1 MSNHTLTAKLPQIE
15 ADFSTVVVSR
25 KFAWAVFLLTFGLML
40 SDVMSRQVLNAVFPV
55 IKLEWA
61 LSDTQLGSLS
71 SIVALMVGLLAL
83 PLSIVAD
90 RWGRVRSI
98 LAMATLWSLAT
109 SWCGLATSYH
119 EMLAARFFVGVGEAA
134 FGSVGIAILINIFPE
149 RQRATLVA
157 TIMGG
162 AALGSVLGML
172 LGGVIA
178 THLGW
183 RYAFHAM
190 ALFGLV
196 LAFVYFLVVTEARL
210 SGKAAVQ
217 SKADEV
223 RANLALGELFRN
235 ILGKRTLWFAYG
247 GSAFQLFILATLMAW
262 LPSYLNREYAFALDK
277 AGAAAAGFLLLTAL
291 GAALCGNVCDRL
303 SRDAPQRK
311 WTLAIVFAAFS
322 SAALFSAFQL
332 PGGPAQLSVLALGV
346 FFVQGACGPIG
357 AIIAKL
363 VPAPSHA
370 SAYGLMSTI
379 NNLLGIAIGPF
390 LTGIVADAI
399 GLTGALKLVPLVG
412 MLAVFL
418 LFLGSRFYREDL
430 RSVEHS

>member
-15 ADFSTVVVSR
+15 ADFSTLVISR

-61 LSDTQLGSLS
+61 LSDTQLGSLN

-90 RWGRVRSI
+90 RWGRVRAV
-98 LAMATLWSLAT
+98 LAMAVWWSLAT
-109 SWCGLATSYH
+109 LWCGLATSYH

-134 FGSVGIAILINIFPE
+134 FGSVGIAILIRVFPE
-149 RQRATLVA
+149 HQRATLVA

-162 AALGSVLGML
+162 AALGAVLGML

-178 THLGW
+178 TQLSW

-210 SGKAAVQ
+210 SGKAAVH
-217 SKADEV
+217 STDEV
-223 RANLALGELFRN
+223 RANLTLGELFRN
-235 ILGKRTLWFAYG
+235 ILGKRSLWFAYG
-247 GSAFQLFILATLMAW
+247 GSAFQLFILSTLMAW

-277 AGAAAAGFLLLTAL
+277 AGAVAAGFLLLTAI

-322 SAALFSAFQL
+322 SAMLFAAFQL
-332 PGGPAQLSVLALGV
+332 PDGPVQLSVLALGV
-346 FFVQGACGPIG
+346 FVVQGACGPIG

-390 LTGIVADAI
+390 LTGIVADVI

-412 MLAVFL
+412 LLPVFL
-418 LFLGSRFYREDL
+418 LFLGSHFYREDL